1 MLKQPKKIEMYLFL
15 KHPNFAHV
23 SKVVNYR
30 NTLQKNQVFG
40 KARHIGPDFDKGA
53 CSLLL

>member
-1 MLKQPKKIEMYLFL
+1 MYLFL